1 MIHLSNLCKSY
12 RTRSIETLALHNI
25 NLHVEAGEFVSVMG
39 PSGCGK
45 STMLNIMGLLDQPT
59 SGEINIGQQK
69 TGNLSNRQLA
79 QFRNRELGFVFQS
92 YHLIGDLSVIDNV
105 EVPLIYRSLSRK
117 ERKRKA
123 TEALERVGLL
133 ARINHFPD
141 ELSGGQRQ
149 RVAVARAIVG
159 QPKVL
164 LADEPTGNLDS
175 AMGQEILGI
184 LKQLNE
190 EMGTTIVMVTH
201 DEKMAN
207 ETHRLIRL
215 FDGNLVEEQTAINSV
230 QHA

>member
-1 MIHLSNLCKSY
+1 MISLSNLCKSY
-12 RTRSIETLALHNI
+12 RTSSVETLALHNI
-25 NLHVEAGEFVSVMG
+25 NLHIETGEFVSVMG

-59 SGEINIGQQK
+59 SGEINIGQQH

-92 YHLIGDLSVIDNV
+92 YHLISDLSVIDNV
-105 EVPLIYRSLSRK
+105 EVPLLYRSMSRK
-117 ERKRKA
+117 ERKRRA

-133 ARINHFPD
+133 ARLNHFPD
-141 ELSGGQRQ
+141 QLSGGQRQ

-175 AMGQEILGI
+175 AMGKEILAI

-201 DEKMAN
+201 DEKMAL

-215 FDGNLVEEQTAINSV
+215 FDGSLVEEQTALNAV
-230 QHA
+230 HHA